1 MPPDTVVVTA
11 APEAAPVA
19 APAPSDVAE
28 TLDAAAAVVG
38 MAAALSEQAKPD
50 SRTEEIIA
58 LISEARD
65 DIRSA
70 RGVLDEI
77 LSVSRE
83 ILALQVVDVLAD
95 EMEAAPE
102 TAPAEAAPAAVVEIA
117 AEGGEITKETVVET
131 VPPVAET
138 RKEKSGRTWL

>member
-58 LISEARD
+58 LISEVRD
-65 DIRSA
+65 DVRSLRETLA
-70 RGVLDEI
+70 EI

-83 ILALQVVDVLAD
+83 TLALQAVDILAD
-95 EMEAAPE
+95 EMEPE
-102 TAPAEAAPAAVVEIA
+102 PAPAETAPAAVVEIA
-117 AEGGEITKETVVET
+117 AEGGEISKETVVET
-131 VPPVAET
+131 VPPVAEP
-138 RKEKSGRTWL
+138 RKEKSGRNWL